1 MAGADPVTRL
11 FGRGELKLAL
21 LHVAADLGPTNGYAI
36 MHGLAER
43 VGGSW
48 QPSPGAIYPALL
60 ALEDGGLLVGR
71 DHDGARRYELTPAG
85 RVAVAAEP
93 DVLTDVAGRAR
104 SAPLRRRSPSAP
116 CSTGWPLT
124 PPDASVSCCRRRST
138 RIESLFQPLLAEL
151 RDLTAEEAP

>member
-1 MAGADPVTRL
+1 MSRL

-21 LHVAADLGPTNGYAI
+21 LHVAAELGPTNGYAI

-60 ALEDGGLLVGR
+60 ALEDGGLLVGH
-71 DHDGARRYELTPAG
+71 DHEGTRRYEVTPAG

-93 DVLTDVAGRAR
+93 DVLTEVAGRAER
-104 SAPLRRRSPSAP
+104 APAP
-116 CSTGWPLT
+116 PVTVGAVLDRLVAAVPGRDRPL
-124 PPDASVSCCRRRST
+124 PPARVA
-138 RIESLFQPLLAEL
+138 RIESIFQPLLAEL

>member
-1 MAGADPVTRL
+1 MTRL

-36 MHGLAER
+36 MHGLADR

-60 ALEDGGLLVGR
+60 SLEDAGLLEGR
-71 DHDGARRYELTPAG
+71 DADGTRRYEITSAG
-85 RVAVAAEP
+85 RMQVASDP
-93 DVLTDVAGRAR
+93 DVIGDVAGRAR
-104 SAPLRRRSPSAP
+104 RAPAPPVTVGAVLDRLAADAPRRDF
-116 CSTGWPLT
+116 PLQ
-124 PPDASVSCCRRRST
+124 PANVK
-138 RIESLFQPLLAEL
+138 RIEALLKPLLTEL

>member
-1 MAGADPVTRL
+1 VSRL
-11 FGRGELKLAL
+11 FGRGELKQAL

-60 ALEDGGLLVGR
+60 ALEDGGLLAGH
-71 DHDGARRYELTPAG
+71 DHEGTRRYEVTPAG

-93 DVLTDVAGRAR
+93 DVLEEVAGRAR
-104 SAPLRRRSPSAP
+104 RAPAP
-116 CSTGWPLT
+116 PVTVGAVLDRLVAGAPHRDRPL
-124 PPDASVSCCRRRST
+124 PPDQVD